1 MNPTVP
7 HFAELQAPQSWGTVD
22 FLSDLHLCESQPA
35 TFEAWQRYLSSTP
48 AGAVFILGDLFEVW
62 VGDDIVRPDLS
73 PLSAN
78 LNFEEQCALVLQA
91 AGRRLDLFFM
101 HGNRDFLVG
110 SSLMATCNA
119 RLLADPT
126 VFTFNQQRY
135 LLSHG
140 DMLCLADTHY
150 LAFRDIVRQPQWQ
163 QEQLAKPLAERQAIG
178 RQMRLESQKNQHN
191 QRSELAYAD
200 VDDGAAVAWLRAAEA
215 TTMIHGHTHKPAHHD
230 LGSHANR
237 DLSRIVLTDWDL
249 SATPARA
256 EVLRLTAGSLQRI
269 QQS

>member
-1 MNPTVP
+1 MNPAVP
-7 HFAELQAPQSWGTVD
+7 EFAELQAPQSWGTVD
-22 FLSDLHLCESQPA
+22 FISDLHLCESQPA
-35 TFEAWQRYLSSTP
+35 TFDAWQRYMSSTP

-62 VGDDIVRPDLS
+62 VGDDIIRPDLS
-73 PLSAN
+73 AHSTD
-78 LNFEEQCALVLQA
+78 LNFEERCALVLQA

-110 SSLMATCNA
+110 ASLMATCNA

-126 VFTFNQQRY
+126 VLTFKQQRY

-140 DMLCLADTHY
+140 DMLCLADTRY

-163 QEQLAKPLAERQAIG
+163 QDQLAKPLAERHAIG
-178 RQMRLESQKNQHN
+178 RQMRLESQKNQLD
-191 QRSELAYAD
+191 ELAHAD
-200 VDDGAAVAWLRAAEA
+200 VDDDAAVQWLHAAQA

-230 LGSHANR
+230 LGSH
-237 DLSRIVLTDWDL
+237 LSRIVMTDWDL

-256 EVLRLTAGSLQRI
+256 EVLRLTSGSLQRI
-269 QQS
+269 QLS